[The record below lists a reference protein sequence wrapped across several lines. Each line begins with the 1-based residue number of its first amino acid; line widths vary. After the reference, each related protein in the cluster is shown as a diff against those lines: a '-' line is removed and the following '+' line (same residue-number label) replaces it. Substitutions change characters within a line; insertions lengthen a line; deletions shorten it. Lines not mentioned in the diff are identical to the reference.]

1 MKSRLIISYA
11 LYCVGITFRLLNRA
25 RLERFDN
32 VSVGKLAFLQS
43 KESREKKNWS
53 EVPALWRIWLW
64 QLQVHSHLSRNS
76 REEPARA
83 FSEIRDLQRNKST
96 DLSGARDVGGVCR
109 SVRAFGPGCS
119 GSTRG
124 ELQPG
129 ERRVHWPGLQSCKC
143 SHRGI
148 SRYRLNYNTT
158 VICLNSA

>member
-25 RLERFDN
+25 RLDN

-96 DLSGARDVGGVCR
+96 DLSGARDVAVFVVLCALLAPVAADLHAVNCSQVKDAFTDLGYSPANVPTEESAGIDWITTLLS
-109 SVRAFGPGCS
+109 SV
-119 GSTRG
+119 
-124 ELQPG
+124 
-129 ERRVHWPGLQSCKC
+129 
-143 SHRGI
+143 
-148 SRYRLNYNTT
+148 
-158 VICLNSA
+158 